1 MSLFTLTARIPALI
15 STIIFLAVPTFAQQS
30 PASPVPSN
38 GATIKSNVDEVVLD
52 IIVRNKKGK
61 PITDLKQDDL
71 TVTDNG
77 EKQKLTSFRLVKGS
91 EAISA
96 TGAAT
101 TLDPLRQIRLVT
113 MAFDSMSEIAQRK
126 TARQAA
132 IDLIKGEQ
140 GTNVFYSVVVV
151 NTRLLVLQQFTKDKD
166 ALIKAIEKA
175 TNGLAASQLISD
187 SDLIKGELRRDI
199 GQTVNGGDQPFNLQ
213 SAATV
218 ATTVA
223 PGPGNTDNL
232 APTLAQIML
241 NMLRL
246 DAAVASQGTRL
257 SLNALKALVQGL
269 QPMPGRKSVLYF
281 TQGLYVGP
289 ELDVMFRNLMSMA
302 NRANVTFYSVD
313 TRGVMTFSQNGGA
326 TDALNAAA
334 TATGTTMMRT
344 GGATTKEEMR
354 ADETAENAGRN
365 NIQLP
370 IRDLAEATGGFMI
383 GDSNDL
389 RGPLQRVNE
398 EISSYYEL
406 SYNPGIRNYDGSF
419 RKVAVNGRKDL
430 VIHARNGYF
439 ALPPETRASGIEPY
453 EMSLLK
459 AISDGK
465 ASGDVPFRVAAIV
478 LKPESEG
485 TEISVL
491 AEVPLHGL
499 QPLADAAKNTQSVHF
514 SLAALVKNSNGEV
527 VQKLTRDRSVQVTA
541 DQLKMGNFIDKM
553 SVTLPAGK
561 YSLESAVEDR
571 ESKKTG
577 VQISQFEVPAKGA
590 GVAISSLTVMRSFT
604 PNAKDLDPNEPFQF
618 QGGSITPTLN
628 NRIPRSKDS
637 NLRLFFVIYQDPSV
651 KDKPTVEIE
660 FMQNGKV
667 LQKVPLPLPAAD
679 ATGKIPYVMTIP
691 AEAIPPGNYEI
702 RAIAKQGKT
711 ESDSRTAIEIAA
723 S

>member
-1 MSLFTLTARIPALI
+1 MSLFTPSARVTTALAFCIISAGSAIAQETPAPPPS
-15 STIIFLAVPTFAQQS
+15 ST
-30 PASPVPSN
+30 AS
-38 GATIKSNVDEVVLD
+38 TIKSNVDEVVLD
-52 IIVRNKKGK
+52 IVVRNKKGK

-113 MAFDSMSEIAQRK
+113 LAFDSMSEIAQRK
-126 TARQAA
+126 TAAQAA
-132 IDLIKGEQ
+132 IDLIEGEQ

-151 NTRLLVLQQFTKDKD
+151 NTRLLVLQQFTKDKE
-166 ALIKAIEKA
+166 ALTRAIEKA

-187 SDLIKGELRRDI
+187 SDMIKGELRRDI
-199 GQTVNGGDQPFNLQ
+199 GQTVNGADQSYNLQ
-213 SAATV
+213 TAATL
-218 ATTVA
+218 ATNVT
-223 PGPGNTDNL
+223 PGPGNSDNL

-281 TQGLYVGP
+281 TEGLYVGP

-313 TRGVMTFSQNGGA
+313 TRGVMTFAQNSGA
-326 TDALNAAA
+326 TDSLRAAA
-334 TATGTTMMRT
+334 NATGETIMRT

-354 ADETAENAGRN
+354 ADETAENAGRS

-419 RKVAVNGRKDL
+419 RKVAVSGRKDL

-439 ALPPETRASGIEPY
+439 ALPPEARASGIEPY
-453 EMSLLK
+453 EMTLLK

-465 ASGDVPFRVAAIV
+465 ASTDVPYRVAAVV
-478 LKPESEG
+478 LKPESDG

-499 QPLADAAKNTQSVHF
+499 QALPDPAKKTQSVHF
-514 SLAALVKNSNGEV
+514 SLAALVKNANGEV
-527 VQKLTRDRSVQVTA
+527 VQKLTRDRSLQVTA

-553 SVTLPAGK
+553 SVTLPPGK
-561 YSLESAVEDR
+561 YTLESALEDR

-577 VQISQFEVPAKGA
+577 VQTSQFVVPAKAA
-590 GVAISSLTVMRSFT
+590 GVAISSLTVMRSYL
-604 PNAKDLDPNEPFQF
+604 PNAKDLDPSEPFQF

-628 NRIPRSKDS
+628 NRIPRAKDS
-637 NLRLFFVIYQDPSV
+637 NLRLFFVIYQDPGV
-651 KDKPTVEIE
+651 KEKATVEIE
-660 FMQNGKV
+660 FMQGGKV
-667 LQKVPLPLPAAD
+667 LQRVPLPLPAAD
-679 ATGKIPYVMTIP
+679 ASGKIPYVMTIP
-691 AEAIPPGNYEI
+691 ADAIPPGNYEI
-702 RAIAKQGKT
+702 HAIAKQGKT
-711 ESDSRTAIEIAA
+711 ESDSRTFIEIAA